1 MNKILSALLLSVSLT
16 VATAAPVALE
26 SPVGKITVQDNV
38 NKIAVLDFAALDTLN
53 TLEGGNKVIGLP
65 LAATVPQQ
73 LSSFKNPKMIDFGT
87 VKEVNLEKLA
97 TAKPQLVIIGGR
109 LAEKGKTISEIAPTY
124 QYSLNMD
131 DYWGSFKQQT
141 MNIAK
146 LTGKT
151 QLAEQKLSALE
162 AKIADT
168 AKKTKGKTALII
180 LVNNGKMAAF
190 GSKSRFGIIHD
201 SLGFTPI
208 DTSIKVGTHG
218 QGISHEF
225 IAEKNPDYL
234 FVVDRA
240 AAISDKTGQAQQTLD
255 NDIIKQ
261 FLVCITWNHLF
272 QKERHFFGSPDY
284 IRVFCRIISV
294 HFFYSGIITV
304 RLCFQNHLFQN
315 QDHRVRPPAAGRIIN
330 APVSACSEFFH
341 R

>member
-1 MNKILSALLLSVSLT
+1 MNKLLSALFLSFSLT

-65 LAATVPQQ
+65 LAATVPDS
-73 LSSFKNPKMIDFGT
+73 LKSFKNNKMIDFGT

-97 TAKPQLVIIGGR
+97 TSKPQLVVIGGR
-109 LAEKGKTISEIAPTY
+109 LAQQADTIKQIAPTY
-124 QYSLNMD
+124 QFSLDLNN
-131 DYWGSFKQQT
+131 YWQSFKQQT

-146 LTGKT
+146 LTNKT

-162 AKIADT
+162 SKIAHT
-168 AKKTKGKTALII
+168 ANKARGKTALII

-190 GSKSRFGIIHD
+190 GSQSRFGIIHD
-201 SLGFTPI
+201 NLGFTPI
-208 DTSIKVGTHG
+208 DASIKVGTHG

-234 FVVDRA
+234 FVIDRA
-240 AAISDKTGQAQQTLD
+240 AAISDKTGQAQQTLN

-261 FLVCITWNHLF
+261 SKAFKNGNIVYL
-272 QKERHFFGSPDY
+272 
-284 IRVFCRIISV
+284 
-294 HFFYSGIITV
+294 
-304 RLCFQNHLFQN
+304 
-315 QDHRVRPPAAGRIIN
+315 N
-330 APVSACSEFFH
+330 ARNWYLMNGGLTAMDEMIDEVAKSIK
-341 R
+341 